1 MESKNE
7 YQLGAEAMRKNA
19 IAILMQWKQCKQLTD
34 QSGSPLSR
42 DEVQLM
48 LNGIIGD
55 LELVP
60 WK

>member
-1 MESKNE
+1 MESKND

-19 IAILMQWKQCKQLTD
+19 IAILMQWKQCKQLTED
-34 QSGSPLSR
+34 DRPLSR

-55 LELVP
+55 LELVLC
-60 WK
+60 K